1 MGLEA
6 SIKRGGREAYDA
18 LFLVLSGHGI
28 KGSLITKDHKLLSKT
43 EIHRMFSSQ
52 GNVRSRS
59 VPRIFLFDCC
69 DGSEDMK
76 NVLTLR
82 TLITLPSQSPSVT
95 VPEENELNDIEEEKE
110 EEKEAV
116 PEENDVDVGVDEV
129 NEEKAA
135 DVSM

>member
-18 LFLVLSGHGI
+18 LFLVMGGHGI

-76 NVLTLR
+76 NVLPTP
-82 TLITLPSQSPSVT
+82 IPLPS
-95 VPEENELNDIEEEKE
+95 VPEESELNEESDVNEAEEEEEKAVEDVLAAEPEEEKE
-110 EEKEAV
+110 QKEKVLVAV
-116 PEENDVDVGVDEV
+116 PEEE
-129 NEEKAA
+129 
-135 DVSM
+135 

>member
-1 MGLEA
+1 MG
-6 SIKRGGREAYDA
+6 G
-18 LFLVLSGHGI
+18 
-28 KGSLITKDHKLLSKT
+28 KT

-59 VPRIFLFDCC
+59 KPRIFLFDCC

-76 NVLTLR
+76 NVLSPPKQ
-82 TLITLPSQSPSVT
+82 ITLPSQSPSVPDESE
-95 VPEENELNDIEEEKE
+95 VNDEEEREEKE

-116 PEENDVDVGVDEV
+116 PEEDDVDVDES

-135 DVSM
+135 DVLMN